1 MVVLILFTMKTRLV
15 LLLTLCLGAVSAR
28 AATGADAEVAAATR
42 AWTDAFASH
51 DADRIAALYAPEAV
65 FWGTNSA
72 VIRNTP
78 ELVRA
83 YFVNLKNRPT
93 VRIELDEQNV
103 RVYGEV
109 AINTGRYSVH
119 EIKDGQPTV
128 RPLRFSF
135 VYRKVDGRWLIVDHH
150 SSAMPAT

>member
-1 MVVLILFTMKTRLV
+1 MHFRHSLMKSHLFLFLMLG
-15 LLLTLCLGAVSAR
+15 LGTLSSR
-28 AATGADAEVAAATR
+28 AATGAEPEIAAATR

-51 DADRIAALYAPEAV
+51 DADRIAALYAPDAI

-72 VIRNTP
+72 LIRNTP

-103 RVYGEV
+103 RVYGDV
-109 AINTGRYSVH
+109 AVNTGRYSVH
-119 EIKDGQPTV
+119 EVKDGQPTV

-150 SSAMPAT
+150 SSAMPAP